1 MLPTRAMVIPTNKRS
16 KHCPTERNNQEETP
30 RTDPQLLAKTSPI
43 NHLARNSRVMEK
55 PAPKTPSMIPSQ
67 RNGAK
72 TKEVSATKIAALM
85 ALKRKKAYEEQ
96 INKIS
101 GFGF

>member
-1 MLPTRAMVIPTNKRS
+1 M
-16 KHCPTERNNQEETP
+16 
-30 RTDPQLLAKTSPI
+30 PQ
-43 NHLARNSRVMEK
+43 
-55 PAPKTPSMIPSQ
+55 
-67 RNGAK
+67 K